1 VNSQEETPHYAAG
14 LIERTLAED
23 PRTHELGIR
32 ADVRD
37 DVVYLR
43 GEVAGEERRQL
54 VGEVVAE
61 AVPNLTVRNEVSV
74 AAVHPPGQE
83 ERLS

>member
-1 VNSQEETPHYAAG
+1 MTSNDNVPAYDAG
-14 LIERTLAED
+14 AIERALAED

-43 GEVAGEERRQL
+43 GEVAGEERRRL
-54 VGEVVAE
+54 IAEVVAD
-61 AVPNLTVRNEVSV
+61 AAPHLTVRNEVSV
-74 AAVHPPGQE
+74 AAVHPPGE
-83 ERLS
+83 EEKLQ

>member
-1 VNSQEETPHYAAG
+1 MTGKQESGPYVVG
-14 LIERTLAED
+14 MIERALAED

-32 ADVRD
+32 ADLRE

-43 GEVAGEERRQL
+43 GEVAGEERRRL

-61 AVPNLTVRNEVSV
+61 AVPGLTVRNEVSV
-74 AAVHPPGQE
+74 ADVHPPGPE
-83 ERLS
+83 ERLP

>member
-1 VNSQEETPHYAAG
+1 MTGSENVPHYVAG
-14 LIERTLAED
+14 TIERALAED

-32 ADVRD
+32 ADVRG

-43 GEVAGEERRQL
+43 GEVAGEERRRL

-61 AVPNLTVRNEVSV
+61 AAPHLTVRNEVSV
-74 AAVHPPGQE
+74 ADLRPPGRE
-83 ERLS
+83 ERLP